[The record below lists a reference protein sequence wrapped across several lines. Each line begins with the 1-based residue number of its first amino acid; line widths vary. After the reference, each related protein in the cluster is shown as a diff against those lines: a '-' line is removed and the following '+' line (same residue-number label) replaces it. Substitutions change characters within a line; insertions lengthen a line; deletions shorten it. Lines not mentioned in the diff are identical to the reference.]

1 MQPPLPK
8 VLIVGAGPTG
18 LVLALALTKNGVPVR
33 VIDKLI
39 TPRIGSKG
47 PGIQPRTQDLYQ
59 FLGVQDDIAAAGRLP
74 PKVYLYKMPEGIEV
88 EKVVEAVPILE
99 TTPALPH
106 RNIIMLGQ
114 DLHEAILLQH
124 VQKAGCIVESGVE
137 LCSYEQF
144 DDRVEVVLAKHSPE
158 GSDIRET
165 AVFDYVV
172 GCDGAKSVVRH
183 GAAFTFEG
191 ERLDDAAVKGDID
204 VLEGLGSENVW
215 HRWGSV
221 KTGMFGLRACPDV
234 SDRRFSFVIG
244 PPGHADEL
252 LTGRDKVIDAF
263 HQISGRRDVK
273 FGELVCLSK
282 YQPNMRMVNDFRMN
296 RVFVAGDAAHV
307 HSPTGGQGLNSSV
320 QDAYNLAW
328 KLALVLKGLA
338 SPTLLDSYSSERIP
352 VIAEM
357 LNISTGLLNKVMEHR
372 PDPDSTF
379 RRGGALNQLG
389 VNYRGSPIV
398 IDERT
403 PEGQTKNPS
412 VYVATGILQAGDRAP
427 DAPLNKGGVVVRLFD
442 IFKPVEHHVLVF
454 STNKDV
460 VDAVVAAVSTL
471 PAGTVSALVIVPAG
485 ASVGDVKV
493 PVLEDKDG
501 VAYTAYDISNPTETT
516 IVIVRPD
523 GVVGAILVS
532 ADGIKQYFAKIFSA

>member
-1 MQPPLPK
+1 MQ
-8 VLIVGAGPTG
+8 VGAGPTG
-18 LVLALALTKNGVPVR
+18 LVLALALAKNGVPVR
-33 VIDKLI
+33 VIDKLV
-39 TPRIGSKG
+39 TPRIGQKG
-47 PGIQPRTQDLYQ
+47 PGIQPRTQDVYQ
-59 FLGVQDDIAAAGRLP
+59 FLGVLDDIAAAGRLP
-74 PKVYLYKMPEGIEV
+74 PKVHLYKLPGGTEV
-88 EKVVEAVPILE
+88 EKAVEIAPILE
-99 TTPALPH
+99 PTPALPH
-106 RNIIMLGQ
+106 RNIVMLGQ
-114 DLHEAILLQH
+114 DLHEAILRKHL
-124 VQKAGCIVESGVE
+124 QKAGYNVENGVE
-137 LCSYEQF
+137 LRSYEQF
-144 DDRVEVVLAKHSPE
+144 DDRVEVVLAKHGAG

-191 ERLDDAAVKGDID
+191 ETRMDEALAVGDID
-204 VLEGLGSENVW
+204 VVEGLGSEPIW
-215 HRWGSV
+215 HRWGIAR
-221 KTGMFGLRACPDV
+221 TGMVVMRSCPDV
-234 SDRRFSFVIG
+234 GDRRFSFIVSL
-244 PPGHADEL
+244 PGRVDEV

-263 HQISGRRDVK
+263 YEITGRRDVE

>member
-1 MQPPLPK
+1 
-8 VLIVGAGPTG
+8 VGAGPTG
-18 LVLALALTKNGVPVR
+18 LVLALALAKNGVPVR

-39 TPRIGSKG
+39 TPRIGQKG
-47 PGIQPRTQDLYQ
+47 SGIQPRTQDVYQ
-59 FLGVQDDIAAAGRLP
+59 FLGVQDDIAAAGYMV
-74 PKVYLYKMPEGIEV
+74 PKLHLYKLPGGTEV
-88 EKVVEAVPILE
+88 EKVIEMVPILE
-99 TTPALPH
+99 PTPALPH
-106 RNIIMLGQ
+106 RNSIMLGQ
-114 DLHEAILLQH
+114 DLHEAILRKHL
-124 VQKAGCIVESGVE
+124 QKAGYSVENGVE
-137 LCSYEQF
+137 LRSYEQF
-144 DDRVEVVLAKHSPE
+144 NDHVEVVLAKHSAD

-191 ERLDDAAVKGDID
+191 ETRVDEALAIGDIY
-204 VLEGLGSENVW
+204 VVEGLSSETKW
-215 HRWGSV
+215 HAWGIA
-221 KTGMFGLRACPDV
+221 KTGMVTMRNCPDV
-234 SDRRFSFVIG
+234 SDRLFSFMISL
-244 PPGHADEL
+244 PGRVDEVV
-252 LTGRDKVIDAF
+252 TGRDKVIDAF
-263 HQISGRRDVK
+263 YEISGRRDVE
-273 FGELVCLSK
+273 FGKLVWLSK
-282 YQPNMRMVNDFRMN
+282 YQPNIRMVNDFRMN
-296 RVFVAGDAAHV
+296 RVFVAGDAAHA

-328 KLALVLKGLA
+328 KLVLVLKGRA

-357 LNISTGLLNKVMEHR
+357 LNMSTRLLNKTFEHH

-427 DAPLNKGGVVVRLFD
+427 DAPLNKDGATVRLFD
-442 IFKPVEHHVLVF
+442 IFKPAEHHVLVF
-454 STNKDV
+454 STNR
-460 VDAVVAAVSTL
+460 DAVNTVAAAVSTF
-471 PAGTVSALVIVPAG
+471 PAGIVSASVIVPAG
-485 ASVGDVKV
+485 ASVNDVKL

-501 VAYTAYDISNPTETT
+501 TSYTAYDICNPTETT

-523 GVVGAILVS
+523 GVVGAVLVS
-532 ADGIKQYFAKIFSA
+532 TEGINRYFAKIFSA